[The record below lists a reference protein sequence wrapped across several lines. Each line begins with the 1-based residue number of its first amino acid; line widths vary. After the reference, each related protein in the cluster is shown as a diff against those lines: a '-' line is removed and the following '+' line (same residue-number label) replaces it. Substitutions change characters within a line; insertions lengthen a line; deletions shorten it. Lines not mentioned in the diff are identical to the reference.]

1 MKNKIIGIS
10 GLAGSGKDLFY
21 KALSEK
27 IKCKRFALADD
38 LKTEVRTFSLS
49 MYGIDPVSCSGS
61 QKELIRPLLVGH
73 GFAKRNSTNGRYWI
87 EKLNQK
93 IKEDIFQ
100 SFIKNQEESLY
111 CITDIRYNKF
121 ENDEVHWIKKEM
133 NGILVHITKFKM
145 KNGKKTYDL
154 PPNKEEEEQNPL
166 LLKNA
171 DYTIEWEHAMG
182 EEEKVKKF
190 ISPVIDDFLN
200 FIK

>member
-10 GLAGSGKDLFY
+10 GLAGSGKDLFF

-27 IKCKRFALADD
+27 TKCKRFALADE
-38 LKTEVRTFSLS
+38 LKAEVKAFSLS
-49 MYGIDPVSCSGS
+49 MYGIDPVSCSGP

-73 GFAKRNSTNGRYWI
+73 GFAKRNSTSGRYWI

-100 SFIKNQEESLY
+100 SFIKNEENSLY

-121 ENDEVHWIKKEM
+121 ENDEVHWLKKEM
-133 NGILVHITKFKM
+133 NGILVHITKFRM
-145 KNGKKTYDL
+145 KNRSRIYDL

-171 DYTIEWEHAMG
+171 DYSLEWEHVNG
-182 EEEKVKKF
+182 EEENVKKF
-190 ISPVIDDFLN
+190 ISPVINDFLK